1 MDIFEKVSEGIKT
14 AMLSRDKVTLEALRN
29 IKKELLEAKTSKEC
43 NGELTDAVALKVI
56 TKMAKQSK
64 DAAQMFV
71 EQNRQDLADEYLA
84 QVKVMEQF
92 LPSQMSKDEVVAY
105 VKKIITEEGISS
117 IKEMGKVMGRASKE
131 LAGRAE
137 GRTISEV
144 VKSLLQ

>member
-1 MDIFEKVSEGIKT
+1 MDIFEQVSEGIKA

-56 TKMAKQSK
+56 QKMAKQSK

-71 EQNRQDLADEYLA
+71 EQNRQDLADEYLS
-84 QVKVMEQF
+84 QVAVMEKF
-92 LPSQMSKDEVVAY
+92 LPSQMTKEEVIEF
-105 VKKIITEEGISS
+105 VKRIISEEGVTSL
-117 IKEMGKVMGRASKE
+117 KEMGKVMGRASKE

>member
-1 MDIFEKVSEGIKT
+1 MDIFQQVSEGIKT
-14 AMLSRDKVTLEALRN
+14 AMLNRDKVTLEALRN

-43 NGELTDAVALKVI
+43 NGELTDATALKVI
-56 TKMAKQSK
+56 QKMAKQSK

-71 EQNRQDLADEYLA
+71 EQKRQDLADEYLA

-92 LPSQMSKDEVVAY
+92 LPKQMSREEIVEAI
-105 VKKIITEEGISS
+105 KKIIGEEGVTSL
-117 IKEMGKVMGRASKE
+117 KEMGKVMGRASKE
-131 LAGRAE
+131 LSGRAE